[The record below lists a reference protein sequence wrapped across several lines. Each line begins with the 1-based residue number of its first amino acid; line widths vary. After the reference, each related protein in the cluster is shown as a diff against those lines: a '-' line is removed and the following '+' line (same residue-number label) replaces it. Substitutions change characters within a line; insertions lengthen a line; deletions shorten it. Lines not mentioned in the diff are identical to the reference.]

1 MAKKPRTVR
10 LNDNIES
17 NINTLILK
25 NKDFSFNE
33 YVNKL
38 IEADLNKGVVV
49 VSKLPAVSKD
59 INPID
64 FEKILS
70 QKVFTLEAKFD
81 GFIDEILNYRDL
93 QKATFDMVS
102 GIQASINE
110 GLKNLNEND
119 ANTVSTLI
127 KTYGAL
133 SKKLDLL
140 TPEPFK
146 NKT

>member
-1 MAKKPRTVR
+1 MAKTPRTIR
-10 LNDNIES
+10 LNDNLES
-17 NINTLILK
+17 NINKLILK

-38 IEADLNKGVVV
+38 IETDLNNGVAV

-59 INPID
+59 LNPID
-64 FEKILS
+64 IEKILG

-102 GIQASINE
+102 EIQVLLDE
-110 GLKNLNEND
+110 KFKKLEEND
-119 ANTVSTLI
+119 AKTISTVI
-127 KTYGAL
+127 NTYGSL
-133 SKKLDLL
+133 NKKLELL
-140 TPEPFK
+140 TPTPLK
-146 NKT
+146 NKH